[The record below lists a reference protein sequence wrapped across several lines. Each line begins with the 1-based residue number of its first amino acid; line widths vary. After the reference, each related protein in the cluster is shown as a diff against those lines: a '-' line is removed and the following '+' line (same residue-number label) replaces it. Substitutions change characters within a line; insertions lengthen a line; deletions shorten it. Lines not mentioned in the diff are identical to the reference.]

1 VSCSLVARSGSWPLP
16 RGRGSRKTVKTTDA
30 EGPLG
35 KAVAYQEA
43 AEESLAAQR
52 WDPAVSN
59 AVHAGI
65 LAADAISV
73 KRTGERWAG
82 DHQLATGHLKRAGAK
97 EAANHLQRLLSKKVR
112 AEYDPVPSSKED
124 AEQAIKTSKRL
135 VDMAGE
141 VVHGT
146 PPTV

>member
-1 VSCSLVARSGSWPLP
+1 L
-16 RGRGSRKTVKTTDA
+16 
-30 EGPLG
+30 
-35 KAVAYQEA
+35 
-43 AEESLAAQR
+43 
-52 WDPAVSN
+52 
-59 AVHAGI
+59 
-65 LAADAISV
+65 